1 MAVRRPS
8 DDGNRLLRMLIALT
22 AGIVMGALSTFV
34 SEKASAA
41 PAPAATV
48 HAPNHYASLTLH

>member
-1 MAVRRPS
+1 VAAGRRE
-8 DDGNRLLRMLIALT
+8 DDGRRLLRMFIALT

-41 PAPAATV
+41 PVRSSIIVQLTPASAPGR
-48 HAPNHYASLTLH
+48 